1 MTDEI
6 EESYDYD
13 EPTPADEVVSTADG
27 PVIMR
32 IGEPPIPVGCGATCA
47 EEVPPVNQEDDDGA

>member
-1 MTDEI
+1 MSDETPDTDDV

-13 EPTPADEVVSTADG
+13 EPTPADDVVMTDDG

-32 IGEPPIPVGCGATCA
+32 MGEPPIPVGCGATCA
-47 EEVPPVNQEDDDGA
+47 DEIPSDA